1 MVELIKEFPLSDIG
15 GQMMEE
21 KIRKVAYT
29 KQEVNIMIDRAV
41 KVAVEEARRI
51 DAESMRKHNRDATV
65 ISMILGFTAL
75 ALFVDGLLRLLGII
89 PPFMQIDID
98 VLDKIVERV
107 ENDVIDKVRQVPI
120 QKILQSGFRW
130 MVLIFVV
137 CWVITLVYAVRLMYS
152 LYSTTDY
159 GVIEGKKVIRKIPHP
174 EMMEVK
180 PGDELMVVKFGDE
193 EPKDELHE
201 ELKNRIEE
209 LEDDDEDDD
218 GEGDVVISRR

>member
-120 QKILQSGFRW
+120 QKIFQSNF
-130 MVLIFVV
+130 
-137 CWVITLVYAVRLMYS
+137 
-152 LYSTTDY
+152 
-159 GVIEGKKVIRKIPHP
+159 K
-174 EMMEVK
+174 
-180 PGDELMVVKFGDE
+180 
-193 EPKDELHE
+193 
-201 ELKNRIEE
+201 
-209 LEDDDEDDD
+209 
-218 GEGDVVISRR
+218 